1 MSERNQGP
9 DPYQFLH
16 DNVDTVP
23 QLESL
28 ILLWN
33 SRPVG
38 WTEEELASRLYTP
51 PEQVRE
57 VLRDLMR
64 LQIVQEIPGPP
75 VKYSYLPRSEEQDD
89 LMRAIDNAYRRD
101 LVRNFDHDTLQSVFP
116 SSRIRESISVQ
127 KGPGTVNAAL
137 YILNT
142 LTTLLCAILLLRAW
156 SRVRRKMLLWAG
168 LCFAGLSVSYGLK
181 FADLVVFLDTDLYT
195 WRLATAALALALL
208 LYGLIWESQ

>member
-1 MSERNQGP
+1 MSEQGP

-16 DNVDTVP
+16 DNVDSVP

-38 WTEEELASRLYTP
+38 WTEEELASRLYAP
-51 PEQVRE
+51 PVQVRE

-75 VKYSYLPRSEEQDD
+75 VKYSYLPRSDEQDD

-101 LVRNFDHDTLQSVFP
+101 LVKISTMIHSKA
-116 SSRIRESISVQ
+116 SSPVRE
-127 KGPGTVNAAL
+127 
-137 YILNT
+137 
-142 LTTLLCAILLLRAW
+142 
-156 SRVRRKMLLWAG
+156 
-168 LCFAGLSVSYGLK
+168 FAK
-181 FADLVVFLDTDLYT
+181 AFRFKKD
-195 WRLATAALALALL
+195 
-208 LYGLIWESQ
+208 